1 MKDISLMEF
10 CREKSQS
17 EAGQIMGCTQ
27 SAVSQMIRS
36 GREIYFFQNQ
46 QGIWEFK
53 EIRRPG
59 KKKAA

>member
-1 MKDISLMEF
+1 MKDISLTEF
-10 CREKSQS
+10 CREKSQY

-36 GREIYFFQNQ
+36 GRNIYFFQNEA
-46 QGIWEFK
+46 GAWEYK
-53 EIRRPG
+53 EIRKPG